1 MEKKPKDRGV
11 LFIRYDKDSY
21 RGQIIERIKQESPKY
36 KLNEKVLDLIF
47 LSEIVELISLN
58 DIDLDIYYESLRLF
72 QSKIEQTNYMIRHHT
87 QQITHQKNRELELS
101 LAKQN
106 LKPH

>member
-1 MEKKPKDRGV
+1 MQKKPKERGV
-11 LFIRYDKDSY
+11 LFIRYDKDSF

-47 LSEIVELISLN
+47 LSEIVELITMQ
-58 DIDLDIYYESLRLF
+58 DVDLDIYYESLRLF

-87 QQITHQKNRELELS
+87 QQITYQKNRKLQS
-101 LAKQN
+101 SFK
-106 LKPH
+106 HSS